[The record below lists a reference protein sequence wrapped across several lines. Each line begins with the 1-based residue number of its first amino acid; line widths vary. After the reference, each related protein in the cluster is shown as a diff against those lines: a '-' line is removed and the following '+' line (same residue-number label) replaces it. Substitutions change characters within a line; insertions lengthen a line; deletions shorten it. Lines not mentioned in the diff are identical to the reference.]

1 MDNSLAS
8 FAGSA
13 FASSPIKPD
22 AIVTLSTLSVTV
34 GGPDYVVENT
44 HNLATQTIASALG
57 QVTLE
62 MIALPSGLTVPA
74 VLDNETVIADS
85 NLVQSG
91 VSVTTILQSNELGV
105 VTTFPSGFTVN
116 TLLGTATVSVNKTH
130 EVSGVTVNTVL
141 GQVVANISPQEVTF
155 TVPVVLNNVTLLL
168 DSNVAVTGVTVP
180 IVLGTVEAESRFF
193 ASQATVNSILGQV
206 VVENTVAVDSLPI
219 AVNLGTI
226 AVFTWA
232 DVPDTTDSGNSWA
245 DVPDAPANAWT
256 PVDEATNSGGTWA
269 DVAGAPANAWT
280 PVDEETNSGDTW
292 TPIT

>member
-8 FAGSA
+8 FAGQA

-22 AIVTLSTLSVTV
+22 AIITLSTLSVTV

-57 QVTLE
+57 QVNLE

-91 VSVTTILQSNELGV
+91 VSVTTILQSHELGV
-105 VTTFPSGFTVN
+105 LTTFPSGFTVN
-116 TLLGTATVSVNKTH
+116 TLLGNATVSVNKTH

-141 GQVVANISPQEVTF
+141 GQVVAALSPQEVTF

-180 IVLGTVEAESRFF
+180 TVLGLVEAESRFF
-193 ASQATVNSILGQV
+193 AAQATVNSVLGQV
-206 VVENTVAVDSLPI
+206 LVETAIELPSLPI
-219 AVNLGTI
+219 PVNLGTI

-232 DVPDTTDSGNSWA
+232 DVPDTTNSGNSWA

-256 PVDEATNSGGTWA
+256 PVDE
-269 DVAGAPANAWT
+269 
-280 PVDEETNSGDTW
+280 ETDSGDTW